1 MGGHDKQENQK
12 LFLPTLSSNQQ
23 EFWQQMKADYRQIL
37 LHYFSNDTIAKHQI
51 DKFINTVFTTKTPVP
66 KIIEIHMEIVDEFS
80 KQLKIEGRSDGV
92 VMDYR
97 LTLIDVLAHL
107 CEIYRC
113 SLS

>member
-1 MGGHDKQENQK
+1 
-12 LFLPTLSSNQQ
+12 
-23 EFWQQMKADYRQIL
+23 
-37 LHYFSNDTIAKHQI
+37 
-51 DKFINTVFTTKTPVP
+51 
-66 KIIEIHMEIVDEFS
+66 MEIVDEFS